1 MTDSRLLQKA
11 CEEIMNS
18 SSLRK
23 ILGMIL
29 HIGNAINT
37 SGGIR
42 GEEASALRLST
53 LLKLNQAKTFDKKTT
68 FLDYV
73 TRILRRNHPS
83 LLLDYRHELSSLG
96 RAEKIQWKDIATEAQ
111 ELADKLIQ
119 LRQMALRLAVL
130 PSVDI
135 SSLSS
140 GEELKILQSTALGR
154 FTIDAMFRMESLS
167 AEMDSAKTVFD
178 QIMHYFGEIE
188 EAEVSMPNPQGILKH
203 VAEFCSD
210 VDKVVERT
218 DRYEKARARE
228 MRKSSSADLRS
239 KKILIPVKSRARPSR
254 SHRSWD
260 GSPRDIPSR
269 RENV

>member
-1 MTDSRLLQKA
+1 MIDSRLLQKA

-53 LLKLNQAKTFDKKTT
+53 LLKLNQAKAFDKKTT
-68 FLDYV
+68 FLEYV

-83 LLLDYRHELSSLG
+83 LLLDYRQELSSLG

-119 LRQMALRLAVL
+119 LRQMALRLVVP
-130 PSVDI
+130 PSVDL
-135 SSLSS
+135 SSLAS

-154 FTIDAMFRMESLS
+154 FTIDAVFRMESLS
-167 AEMDSAKTVFD
+167 AELDSAKTVFD
-178 QIMHYFGEIE
+178 QLQHYFGEID
-188 EAEVSMPNPQGILKH
+188 EAEVSMPNPQEILKH
-203 VAEFCSD
+203 VAQFCSD
-210 VDKVVERT
+210 MDKVVERT
-218 DRYEKARARE
+218 ERYEKARARE
-228 MRKSSSADLRS
+228 MRKNSSTGLRS

-254 SHRSWD
+254 SHPSSN
-260 GSPRDIPSR
+260 GSPKEITQRRDY
-269 RENV
+269 V